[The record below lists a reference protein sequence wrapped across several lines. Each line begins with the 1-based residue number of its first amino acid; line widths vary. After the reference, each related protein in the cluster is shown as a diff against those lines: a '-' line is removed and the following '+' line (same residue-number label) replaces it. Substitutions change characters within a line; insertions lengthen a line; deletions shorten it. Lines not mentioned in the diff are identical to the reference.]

1 MKITTEYIS
10 DYEYKSTTE
19 NGHSVTIDMKPE
31 GKTLQS
37 PMELV
42 LSALTGCV
50 AVEIALMIQKR
61 RKTLMDLKVEA
72 SGQRRDKDPKGF
84 THIELHFILTS
95 PDAQQEELD
104 KIAALA
110 LEKYC
115 SVGNSLKAS
124 IIHECS
130 IVRS

>member
-1 MKITTEYIS
+1 MKITTQYLS

-31 GKTLQS
+31 GKALQS

-42 LSALTGCV
+42 LSALSGCV

-61 RKTLMDLKVEA
+61 RKKLTDLKVQA
-72 SGQRRDKDPKGF
+72 LGTRKDTTPKGF
-84 THIELHFILTS
+84 ANIELHFILTS
-95 PDAQQEELD
+95 PDAELQELE
-104 KIAALA
+104 KTAALA

-115 SVGNSLKAS
+115 SVGDSLKAPVT
-124 IIHECS
+124 HRCS
-130 IVRS
+130 IERG